1 MRRILISAAGTMAS
15 VSYIRHLQSEGFYV
29 IGINASNE
37 SVGSL
42 VCDEFH
48 VVPLVSDTDAYIET
62 IEKLNFDVFMPWLD
76 EEHILFAR
84 KEVSFYDKILTS
96 PASSIEI
103 ATDKLKTYDFC
114 LQNSIAVSPKTDV
127 VPAFVRSSFSR
138 GSKGAKLVVS
148 QEELD
153 TIDRMN
159 HIIQRPVQG
168 VEYTV
173 DILCGRNGEFI
184 AAVPRKRLV
193 AANVSTLSEIDMDHE
208 IIEFCR
214 QVCGKLVFCGP
225 INIQLFKTKDS
236 LVLVEINPRLA
247 GTSILS
253 IHAGFD
259 LLVNSVKEFLG
270 EIIEHNYIIADK
282 QRMYR
287 VYEELY
293 C

>member
-1 MRRILISAAGTMAS
+1 MKRVLISAAGTMAS
-15 VSYIRHLQSEGFYV
+15 VSYIRHLQANGFYV
-29 IGINASNE
+29 IGINASSE
-37 SVGSL
+37 SVGPL

-48 VVPLVSDTDAYIET
+48 VVPLVTDTDAYIEA

-76 EEHILFAR
+76 EEHLLFAR
-84 KEVSFYDKILTS
+84 REVSFYDKIITS

-103 ATDKLKTYDFC
+103 ATDKLKTYEFC

-138 GSKGAKLVVS
+138 GSKGAKLVEC
-148 QEELD
+148 QDELD
-153 TIDRMN
+153 AIDRHN
-159 HIIQRPVQG
+159 HIIQSPIQG
-168 VEYTV
+168 EEYTV
-173 DILCGRNGEFI
+173 DIQCGRNGKFI

-193 AANVSTLSEIDMDHE
+193 AANVSTVSEVDMDHN

-214 QVCGKLVFCGP
+214 QICDKLVFCGP
-225 INIQLFKTKDS
+225 INIQLFKTKRT
-236 LVLVEINPRLA
+236 LLLVEINPRLA

-259 LLVNSVKEFLG
+259 LLVNSVKEHLG
-270 EIIEHNYIIADK
+270 ETIERNYIITDK